1 MFKLGVLELL
11 LAIAL
16 VMVYPDQQVARII
29 AGGLIGS
36 ASVLLLAGG
45 IVDYVR
51 WLDR

>member
-36 ASVLLLAGG
+36 ASLIVLLLAGG
-45 IVDYVR
+45 IYVR